1 MGNVLEVTD
10 STFAQEVLQSTP
22 PVLVDVWADWCGPC
36 KAIAPIVE
44 ELAREYE
51 GRLTV
56 MTLDVDENPRTAST
70 YKVQSIPTLLV
81 FKDGK
86 LAERIVGAVPK
97 KVIVDTLHRVMA

>member
-1 MGNVLEVTD
+1 MGNAREVTD
-10 STFAQEVLQSTP
+10 RTFAQEVLQSTP

-51 GRLTV
+51 GRLKV
-56 MTLDVDENPRTAST
+56 MKLDVDENPRTAST
-70 YKVQSIPTLLV
+70 YQVQSIPTLLV
-81 FKDGK
+81 FKDGR

-97 KVIVDTLHRVMA
+97 KVIVDKLHSVVA